1 MSSSSSSA
9 ITVANSASDHS
20 GRTDRAIAAS
30 ASYFFHNSCQLWS
43 ISKGFLSFVFWG
55 INDFFRSNNSNS
67 VAEIDGEEISFNQF
81 INEFNKII
89 RSNNIQS
96 EKIAIT
102 NNIHILAVS
111 NIVSEKLLKIHAKKL
126 GVAIDDTIIAI
137 EIKNSKEFKDKDFFS
152 RTKYEKFLLERNIN
166 SKILEEQINKNLKK
180 KIIIESITG
189 YIPNNKKIPEI
200 TLKDKINILYEDFL
214 RKNYK
219 IIIKEKQLND
229 YLKNI

>member
-1 MSSSSSSA
+1 MLSSLRKFSET
-9 ITVANSASDHS
+9 IVAKIF
-20 GRTDRAIAAS
+20 IALIA
-30 ASYFFHNSCQLWS
+30 
-43 ISKGFLSFVFWG
+43 LSFVFWG

-89 RSNNIQS
+89 RNNNIQS

-126 GVAIDDTIIAI
+126 GVAVDDTIIAI
-137 EIKNSKEFKDKDFFS
+137 EIKNSNEFKDKDFFS

-180 KIIIESITG
+180 KIIIESITA
-189 YIPNNKKIPEI
+189 YIPNNKKITET
-200 TLKDKINILYEDFL
+200 TLKNKINILYEDFL

>member
-1 MSSSSSSA
+1 MLSSLRKFSETIIAKIFIA
-9 ITVANSASDHS
+9 I
-20 GRTDRAIAAS
+20 IA
-30 ASYFFHNSCQLWS
+30 
-43 ISKGFLSFVFWG
+43 LSFVFWG

-137 EIKNSKEFKDKDFFS
+137 EIKNSKEFKDKDIFS

>member
-1 MSSSSSSA
+1 MLSSLRKFSETIVAKIFIA
-9 ITVANSASDHS
+9 I
-20 GRTDRAIAAS
+20 IA
-30 ASYFFHNSCQLWS
+30 
-43 ISKGFLSFVFWG
+43 LSFVFWG

-89 RSNNIQS
+89 RNNNIQS
-96 EKIAIT
+96 EKIAIN

-137 EIKNSKEFKDKDFFS
+137 EIKNSKEFKDKDIFS

-189 YIPNNKKIPEI
+189 YIPNNKKIPET
-200 TLKDKINILYEDFL
+200 TLKNKIDILYEDFL

>member
-1 MSSSSSSA
+1 MLSSLRKFSET
-9 ITVANSASDHS
+9 IVAKIF
-20 GRTDRAIAAS
+20 IALIA
-30 ASYFFHNSCQLWS
+30 
-43 ISKGFLSFVFWG
+43 LSFVFWG

-89 RSNNIQS
+89 RNNNIQS

-111 NIVSEKLLKIHAKKL
+111 NIVSEKLLKIHSKKL

-137 EIKNSKEFKDKDFFS
+137 EIKNSNEFKDKDFFS

>member
-1 MSSSSSSA
+1 MLSSLRKFSETIVA
-9 ITVANSASDHS
+9 KIFITI
-20 GRTDRAIAAS
+20 IA
-30 ASYFFHNSCQLWS
+30 
-43 ISKGFLSFVFWG
+43 LSFVFWG

-96 EKIAIT
+96 EKIAIN

-189 YIPNNKKIPEI
+189 YIPNNKKIPET
-200 TLKDKINILYEDFL
+200 TLKNKINILYEDFL

>member
-1 MSSSSSSA
+1 MLSSLRKFSETIVAKIFIA
-9 ITVANSASDHS
+9 I
-20 GRTDRAIAAS
+20 IA
-30 ASYFFHNSCQLWS
+30 
-43 ISKGFLSFVFWG
+43 LSFVFWG

-166 SKILEEQINKNLKK
+166 SKILEDQINKNLKK
-180 KIIIESITG
+180 KIIIESLTG
-189 YIPNNKKIPEI
+189 YIPNNKIIPETI
-200 TLKDKINILYEDFL
+200 LKNKINILYEDFL

>member
-1 MSSSSSSA
+1 MLSSLRKFSETIVA
-9 ITVANSASDHS
+9 KIFITI
-20 GRTDRAIAAS
+20 IA
-30 ASYFFHNSCQLWS
+30 
-43 ISKGFLSFVFWG
+43 LSFVLWG

-102 NNIHILAVS
+102 NNIHMLAVS

-189 YIPNNKKIPEI
+189 YIPNNKKIPETI
-200 TLKDKINILYEDFL
+200 LKNKINILYEDFL

-219 IIIKEKQLND
+219 ILIKEKQLND

>member
-1 MSSSSSSA
+1 MLSSLRKFSETIVAKIFIA
-9 ITVANSASDHS
+9 I
-20 GRTDRAIAAS
+20 IA
-30 ASYFFHNSCQLWS
+30 
-43 ISKGFLSFVFWG
+43 LSFVFWG

-126 GVAIDDTIIAI
+126 GVVIDDTIIAI

-189 YIPNNKKIPEI
+189 YIPNNKKIPETI
-200 TLKDKINILYEDFL
+200 LKNKINILYEDFL

>member
-1 MSSSSSSA
+1 MLSSLRKFSETIVA
-9 ITVANSASDHS
+9 KIFITI
-20 GRTDRAIAAS
+20 IA
-30 ASYFFHNSCQLWS
+30 
-43 ISKGFLSFVFWG
+43 LSFVFWG

-126 GVAIDDTIIAI
+126 GVTIDDTIIAI
-137 EIKNSKEFKDKDFFS
+137 EIKNSKEFKDKDIFS